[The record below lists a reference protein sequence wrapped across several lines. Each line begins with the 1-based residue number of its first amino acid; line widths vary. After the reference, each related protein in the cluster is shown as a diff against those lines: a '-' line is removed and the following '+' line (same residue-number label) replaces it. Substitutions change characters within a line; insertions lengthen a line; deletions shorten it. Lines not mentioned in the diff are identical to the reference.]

1 MSDMYNK
8 LFTKILDSSI
18 WLESMPTRLV
28 WVTLIAAMDETGF
41 CAFSAPQNLANRAIV
56 PIEDTLAAITTLEAP
71 DVNSADPDN
80 DGRRI
85 ERVPGGWMVLN
96 AGKYRAMVTK
106 MIVKEQTLERVRR
119 HRSKV
124 GNANVQNVT
133 HPSDI
138 DSALASDL
146 STGGAGGSFDVGL
159 AFEAVWADYPR
170 RLGKKEALRHFRA
183 SVKTDDDLAG
193 VRRALQRYKASVAG
207 KEEQFIQHGSRW
219 FGQWRDWLDAGAPP
233 QPEQPAIE
241 AVDHRTFVDRLHAAR
256 IPIYKLL
263 DRIGDPD
270 ADEAARA
277 KFNALAEQIIQPDTG
292 DRWTR
297 WKTLCAEAGFEPKP
311 EQFGRKGAGA

>member
-1 MSDMYNK
+1 MTDMYNK

-56 PIEDTLAAITTLEAP
+56 PLEDTLAAIATLEAP
-71 DVNSADPDN
+71 DINSADPDN

-106 MIVKEQTLERVRR
+106 MIIKEQTLERVRR
-119 HRSKV
+119 HRSKG
-124 GNANVQNVT
+124 GNADVT
-133 HPSDI
+133 QSNGAYDSDTASV
-138 DSALASDL
+138 SAL
-146 STGGAGGSFDVGL
+146 STGGAGGTFDVGL

-193 VRRALQRYKASVAG
+193 IRRALQRYKASVAG
-207 KEEQFIQHGSRW
+207 KEEKYIQHGSRW
-219 FGQWRDWLDAGAPP
+219 FNEWRDWLDGAEPP
-233 QPEQPAIE
+233 QPEEESAGFPA
-241 AVDHRTFVDRLHAAR
+241 ANCRCGHAD
-256 IPIYKLL
+256 YYH
-263 DRIGDPD
+263 
-270 ADEAARA
+270 
-277 KFNALAEQIIQPDTG
+277 AELTG
-292 DRWTR
+292 
-297 WKTLCAEAGFEPKP
+297 LCAIRRDNHNAEDCKCERFSGDAN
-311 EQFGRKGAGA
+311 A